1 MASDLSKGILHSDSS
16 ILQEYTKEFQNC
28 LEHSSPLLQQ
38 SKDLNEALQLYMT
51 SFDTIQDLT
60 SLDATPCDSD
70 FMDNEYFFDRVK
82 EHSPK
87 YAPLTKA
94 YGTFLNVLKQVNRK
108 DFFTISG
115 FQKYCES
122 GISSGTSSIVMPQF
136 SPEERITSL
145 KYFLEHFS
153 NEKDHMLNSTFSYPD
168 SLYIELRN
176 NHSLFLINLA
186 DKANISFIIIQE
198 SSICNAFSEFFQ
210 LLADSEYITPENQT
224 RTLIQKYI
232 QQLKQLTFGITP

>member
-1 MASDLSKGILHSDSS
+1 MASDLSKGILHSDPA

-38 SKDLNEALQLYMT
+38 SKNLDEALQLYMT

-108 DFFTISG
+108 DFLPSVAFRSTVNLESHQVPVVLSFLNFHLKRESPLLNIFWNIFRMKRTI
-115 FQKYCES
+115 C
-122 GISSGTSSIVMPQF
+122 
-136 SPEERITSL
+136 
-145 KYFLEHFS
+145 
-153 NEKDHMLNSTFSYPD
+153 
-168 SLYIELRN
+168 
-176 NHSLFLINLA
+176 
-186 DKANISFIIIQE
+186 
-198 SSICNAFSEFFQ
+198 
-210 LLADSEYITPENQT
+210 
-224 RTLIQKYI
+224 
-232 QQLKQLTFGITP
+232 

>member
-38 SKDLNEALQLYMT
+38 SKDLDEALQLYMT
-51 SFDTIQDLT
+51 SFDTIQDST
-60 SLDATPCDSD
+60 SLAATPCDSD

-82 EHSPK
+82 EHSPE

-94 YGTFLNVLKQVNRK
+94 YGAFLNVLKHINRK

-136 SPEERITSL
+136 SPEELSL
-145 KYFLEHFS
+145 IH
-153 NEKDHMLNSTFSYPD
+153 
-168 SLYIELRN
+168 I
-176 NHSLFLINLA
+176 
-186 DKANISFIIIQE
+186 
-198 SSICNAFSEFFQ
+198 
-210 LLADSEYITPENQT
+210 
-224 RTLIQKYI
+224 
-232 QQLKQLTFGITP
+232 